1 MVWSSNN
8 LISQPYYT
16 ECLDSVE
23 SIISFRTE
31 LLKCSQLMNPF
42 LPENFLKE
50 SRYVDKNWYI
60 NHPVTDNKP

>member
-31 LLKCSQLMNPF
+31 LLKCSHL
-42 LPENFLKE
+42 
-50 SRYVDKNWYI
+50 
-60 NHPVTDNKP
+60 

>member
-42 LPENFLKE
+42 LPEKFLND
-50 SRYVDKNWYI
+50 SRYIDKNWYI
-60 NHPVTDNKP
+60 NHTVTDNKP